1 LIVAFRLTLP
11 PTDEDRATALLWA
24 EGTTGIEVRPSRAG
38 RVEMLAY
45 FEDRPGLEDSLRQ
58 QARTLPRLRLRPAA
72 VAAVDW
78 VARFREGFRPFQV
91 GPFRVAPPW
100 ERPATDGSLQLTV
113 EPGRAFGTGTHE
125 STRLCLSALAELADV
140 APLGRLLDVGTGTGI
155 LAIAAVRLGASRVVA
170 VDHDPDAI
178 AEAARHT
185 RLNGVQLGLVRA
197 DGVRAFRAAAF
208 DVLVAN
214 VAAPFLLERAA
225 TLAAVT
231 APGGAVVLAGFLEAD
246 LPELHSRYAPFGA
259 LEERRDGDWAALVVR
274 RPRP

>member
-45 FEDRPGLEDSLRQ
+45 FEDRPGLEDALRQ
-58 QARTLPRLRLRPAA
+58 QARALPRLRLRPAE

-91 GPFRVAPPW
+91 GPFSIAPPW
-100 ERPATDGSLQLTV
+100 DRPVAESSLPLIV
-113 EPGRAFGTGTHE
+113 DPGRAFGTGTHE
-125 STRLCLSALAELADV
+125 STRLCLSALAELAAV
-140 APLGRLLDVGTGTGI
+140 APPDRLLDVGTGTGI
-155 LAIAAVRLGASRVVA
+155 LAIAALRLGASRVVA
-170 VDHDPDAI
+170 VDHDPEAI
-178 AEAARHT
+178 AEAARHA

-197 DGVRAFRAAAF
+197 DGLRAFRAAAF
-208 DVLVAN
+208 DLLVAN
-214 VAAPFLLERAA
+214 VAAPFLLERAEEIV
-225 TLAAVT
+225 AVT
-231 APGGAVVLAGFLEAD
+231 AYGGVLVLAGFLEAD
-246 LPELHSRYAPFGA
+246 LPGLRSRYGPLGA